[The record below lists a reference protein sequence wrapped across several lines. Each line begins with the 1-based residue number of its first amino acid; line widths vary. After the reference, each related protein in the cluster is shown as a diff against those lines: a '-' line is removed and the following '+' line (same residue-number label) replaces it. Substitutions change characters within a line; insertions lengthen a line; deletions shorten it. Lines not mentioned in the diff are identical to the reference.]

1 MISWPGDRYVKD
13 SNLPKS
19 GGGVDEGRHV
29 EGAGNSAWKA
39 TTLID
44 GKVLLPEGLRAS
56 GLTMVAKIQDP
67 SLGDGV
73 DGGRPRRG
81 GGASSHS
88 AANARKAT
96 TLGAKRV
103 KVDVGRVER
112 GYESKVVAR
121 SHDSVSVCDN
131 LQHGF

>member
-19 GGGVDEGRHV
+19 GGGVDKGRHV

-73 DGGRPRRG
+73 DEGRYVRGALVSICTAACKGNILRRTG
-81 GGASSHS
+81 SRWTS
-88 AANARKAT
+88 
-96 TLGAKRV
+96 
-103 KVDVGRVER
+103 
-112 GYESKVVAR
+112 
-121 SHDSVSVCDN
+121 
-131 LQHGF
+131 